1 MLSTKISP
9 SAFITIF
16 ATLALVI
23 ILSSFAITTASAQ
36 MNTTDSNMTGGGNM
50 TTSGNLT
57 EGNVTSSTIEDED
70 TTASQ

>member
-1 MLSTKISP
+1 MLSTKISS

-23 ILSSFAITTASAQ
+23 ILNSFATASAQ
-36 MNTTDSNMTGGGNM
+36 MNTTDSNMTGSNM

>member
-23 ILSSFAITTASAQ
+23 ILSSFAITTASGQ
-36 MNTTDSNMTGGGNM
+36 MNTTDSNMTGGNM